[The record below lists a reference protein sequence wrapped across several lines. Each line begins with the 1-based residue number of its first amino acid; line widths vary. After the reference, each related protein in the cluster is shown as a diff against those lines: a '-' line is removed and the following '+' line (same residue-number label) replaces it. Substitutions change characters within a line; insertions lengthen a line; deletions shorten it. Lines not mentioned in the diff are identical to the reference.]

1 MKTLVWHKAKQKG
14 YLALAGTYRH
24 IATYKNDELE
34 GFHLSFE
41 NKKDLKDQQ

>member
-1 MKTLVWHKAKQKG
+1 MKTLLRHKSKQKG
-14 YLALAGTYRH
+14 YLALASTYSN

-41 NKKDLKDQQ
+41 NSKDLKQQQ